1 MYFADLTFPGFVL
14 YYNQK
19 EEREEIKMTETCVC
33 KNCTARETCPF
44 YDVEE
49 ESDECVYE
57 VLAEAAKK

>member
-1 MYFADLTFPGFVL
+1 ML

-19 EEREEIKMTETCVC
+19 KEREEIKMTETYVC

-44 YDVEE
+44 YDYEE

-57 VLAEAAKK
+57 VLAAAVKK